1 MPYPKQKK
9 NYSEPPTQIIV
20 TFKKS
25 TVEKI
30 RKIAL
35 ASNKSVHDTILFI
48 VNTAIKYNYTED
60 FRYIPCKP
68 QSPEDIILVAGK
80 KKKEPSYQIHVLV
93 CAALSRKIAKIMEL
107 NSYDG
112 KSTVIRSLV
121 ETAFIYDYDKN
132 LFFHKPQKLS
142 TSSSNY
148 NPRSNDII
156 MLDII

>member
-1 MPYPKQKK
+1 MPYPMKK
-9 NYSEPPTQIIV
+9 KIYNEPPSQIIV

-68 QSPEDIILVAGK
+68 QSPEAFACSKL
-80 KKKEPSYQIHVLV
+80 KKELSYQIHILV
-93 CAALSRKIAKIMEL
+93 CASLNRKLTKIMEL

-112 KSTVIRSLV
+112 KSSVIRSLV

-142 TSSSNY
+142 TLSPSY
-148 NPRSNDII
+148 NHRSNDII

>member
-1 MPYPKQKK
+1 MPYPIKK
-9 NYSEPPTQIIV
+9 RIYNEPPTQIIV

-35 ASNKSVHDTILFI
+35 ASNKSAHDTILFI

-68 QSPEDIILVAGK
+68 QSPEVFTCTKL
-80 KKKEPSYQIHVLV
+80 KKEPSYQIHVLV
-93 CAALSRKIAKIMEL
+93 CASLNRKLTKIMEL

-112 KSTVIRSLV
+112 KSSVIRSLV

-142 TSSSNY
+142 TLSTSY
-148 NPRSNDII
+148 NHRSNDII

>member
-9 NYSEPPTQIIV
+9 TYSEPPAQIIV

-68 QSPEDIILVAGK
+68 QSPEQIIFINGK

-93 CAALSRKIAKIMEL
+93 CAALNRKITKIMEL

-142 TSSSNY
+142 ISSPNY
-148 NPRSNDII
+148 ISRSNDII